1 MTTISRH
8 VAVFDSDS
16 HVVEPPELWEKYLDP
31 EFRVLGKQALWRH
44 DGATNSYLKINGEVI
59 RDTMNPNL
67 PRHAIW
73 RPGMTW
79 DSVGELDASVRHAMN
94 EGAWNPSVRLA
105 DMDAMGID
113 EAFLYPTWFAEGF
126 HLVTDPDT
134 AYALAR
140 AYNDWIADFCRADP
154 RRMYAAAML
163 PLQDMDYTLA
173 ELRRVATIPCFR
185 GAFIRPMFFQGH
197 YFTSPYFD
205 PLWAELE
212 RLGLVAAVHP
222 TPGLW
227 NPEWTSHGQFVEKV
241 KNRSGQ
247 TPLPAG
253 GGGPFSGGGAGLHS
267 TSFFTAFPQLG
278 HPMSPILSYWLD
290 NHMFVASVLIGFT
303 VMQRYPTMKV
313 VVAHGKASWMEEV
326 LEKMEASSR
335 VIPLLHKYPVRTDT
349 EDMWEEGKVMLG
361 FDAEERFIQKM
372 PHDFAEKVVW
382 GSRYPQHDTTSAYDA
397 IAMLAQ
403 ADVPDD
409 IITRMMGG
417 NAAEQFGVSLLE
429 PAGG

>member
-44 DGATNSYLKINGEVI
+44 DGETNSYLKINGEVV
-59 RDTMNPNL
+59 RDTMNSNL

-73 RPGMTW
+73 RPGMSW
-79 DSVGELDASVRHAMN
+79 DAVGELDASVRHPMN
-94 EGAWNPSVRLA
+94 EGAWNARTRLA

-113 EAFLYPTWFAEGF
+113 QAFLYPTWFAEGF
-126 HLVTDPDT
+126 HLVADPDT

-140 AYNDWIADFCRADP
+140 AYNDWIADFCRAEP
-154 RRMYAAAML
+154 RRLYAAAML

-173 ELRRVATIPCFR
+173 ELRRVAGIPCFR

-241 KNRSGQ
+241 KNRAGQ
-247 TPLPAG
+247 APLPAG
-253 GGGPFSGGGAGLHS
+253 GGGPFSGGGAGLAS

-278 HPMSPILSYWLD
+278 HPMAPILSALAGQPHVRRLGADRLYRHAAFPGD
-290 NHMFVASVLIGFT
+290 EGRCRARQG
-303 VMQRYPTMKV
+303 VMDGGGAGEDGGVIPRHPAAAQISR
-313 VVAHGKASWMEEV
+313 AHGYRGDVGRGQGDARLRRRGAV
-326 LEKMEASSR
+326 DPEA
-335 VIPLLHKYPVRTDT
+335 
-349 EDMWEEGKVMLG
+349 
-361 FDAEERFIQKM
+361 
-372 PHDFAEKVVW
+372 
-382 GSRYPQHDTTSAYDA
+382 
-397 IAMLAQ
+397 
-403 ADVPDD
+403 
-409 IITRMMGG
+409 
-417 NAAEQFGVSLLE
+417 AA
-429 PAGG
+429 